1 MICDHSISPNTPAC
15 MENSSR
21 RQSWRSSWRIRK
33 HSWRPV
39 EHSGRIAPTRSTRG
53 SNLGRITELLVVV
66 VLNIIHSKNPDIKQK
81 SQLKHNRCIT
91 WPALLRGVNNCVR
104 MQFLKLFSTLTRS
117 DCEENNVQQV
127 NGNVSNFQ
135 PVCKILKQSGIRMS
149 QIYLTRS
156 SCYCLHGPHL
166 HFVRHYN
173 LPVFLDTID

>member
-1 MICDHSISPNTPAC
+1 MICDHSISPNLPAC

-33 HSWRPV
+33 HSWRPA
-39 EHSGRIAPTRSTRG
+39 EHSGRIAPTRSTKG
-53 SNLGRITELLVVV
+53 SNLGRITELSVV
-66 VLNIIHSKNPDIKQK
+66 VLNIIYSKNTDIKRK
-81 SQLKHNRCIT
+81 SQLKHNSCST
-91 WPALLRGVNNCVR
+91 WSALLRRVLNNCVR

-127 NGNVSNFQ
+127 NGYVCNFQ
-135 PVCKILKQSGIRMS
+135 PVCQILKQSGIRMS
-149 QIYLTRS
+149 QICFTRS

-173 LPVFLDTID
+173 LSVFLDTID